1 MTASARALIPDWLDV
16 AARSRPN
23 KVALSF
29 DGQDWTFTDLRGAVA
44 AVATVL
50 IDARAEKTGR
60 IGILSANRPG
70 VVFAVHAA
78 TRMSAPVVPLNWRQT
93 APEIAWQLR
102 DAGITVL
109 AVDEERAAVARTA
122 CATFPVSIVP
132 IEELERLPA
141 PECSPDESPRIDLE
155 QEAAV
160 IYTSGTSGRPKGARI
175 TNGNLWFSAISS
187 ALHLGHHPDDVWL
200 AAMPLFHIGGLA
212 ILFRGVIGAV
222 PVVLHERFAPE
233 EVLAAIDDRVTVL
246 SVVPA
251 MLQRM
256 LNVRGNTPWPLSL
269 RCVLLGG
276 SAASPRLMAECIH
289 HGIPV
294 APTYGLT
301 ECTSQVTTLLPEQ
314 APYKMLSSGVPLPL
328 TDIRVV
334 TETEVVPPGEAGE
347 IEIRGPTVFAGY
359 AGDQPTGSR
368 DAANDWFRTGD
379 AGYLDREGYL
389 YVVDRRDDLI
399 ISGGENVYPA
409 EIERVLAEHPS
420 VLDAGVIGVAD
431 ESWGSRPVAAVVW
444 RGDADR
450 APLDLHHHCLK
461 HLSGYK
467 IPDRFLLVSELPRSP
482 SGKLLRRALSD
493 MIADSLERTTAEL

>member
-1 MTASARALIPDWLDV
+1 
-16 AARSRPN
+16 
-23 KVALSF
+23 
-29 DGQDWTFTDLRGAVA
+29 
-44 AVATVL
+44 
-50 IDARAEKTGR
+50 
-60 IGILSANRPG
+60 
-70 VVFAVHAA
+70 
-78 TRMSAPVVPLNWRQT
+78 MSVPFVPLNWRQT
-93 APEIAWQLR
+93 ADEIAWQLR

-109 AVDEERAAVARTA
+109 VVDEDRAALAK
-122 CATFPVSIVP
+122 ATCSTLPVTIVP
-132 IEELERLPA
+132 IAELERLP
-141 PECSPDESPRIDLE
+141 PLVSSPDESPRIDL
-155 QEAAV
+155 QREATV

-175 TNGNLWFSAISS
+175 TNGNLWFSAIAS
-187 ALHLGHHPDDVWL
+187 ALHLGHHPNDVWL
-200 AAMPLFHIGGLA
+200 AAMPLFHVGGLA
-212 ILFRGVIGAV
+212 ILLRGVIGAV
-222 PVVLHERFAPE
+222 TVVLHERFAPE
-233 EVLAAIDDRVTVL
+233 EVLAAIDDGVTLL

-256 LNVRGNTPWPLSL
+256 LDVRGDAPWPLSL

-276 SAASPRLMAECIH
+276 SPASPRLIAECVRR
-289 HGIPV
+289 GIPV

-301 ECTSQVTTLLPEQ
+301 RVHVPGDYVVARAGALQ
-314 APYKMLSSGVPLPL
+314 AVIFRRAAPSHRDPGRH
-328 TDIRVV
+328 RVWSRS
-334 TETEVVPPGEAGE
+334 PR
-347 IEIRGPTVFAGY
+347 RGRRDRNPRSDSFCRLCRRSMA
-359 AGDQPTGSR
+359 GSR
-368 DAANDWFRTGD
+368 DAADDWFRTGD
-379 AGYLDREGYL
+379 AGYLDRDGYL

-461 HLSGYK
+461 RLSGYK

-482 SGKLLRRALSD
+482 SGKLLRRALRE

>member
-29 DGQDWTFTDLRGAVA
+29 DGQDWTFTDLRRAVA

-109 AVDEERAAVARTA
+109 AVDEERASVARTA
-122 CATFPVSIVP
+122 CATFPVTIVP
-132 IEELERLPA
+132 IEELECLP
-141 PECSPDESPRIDLE
+141 PPDSDPNEPRRIDLE

-200 AAMPLFHIGGLA
+200 AAMPLFHIGGQA

-222 PVVLHERFAPE
+222 PVVLHERFEPGTA
-233 EVLAAIDDRVTVL
+233 LAAIDEGATLL
-246 SVVPA
+246 SVVPT
-251 MLQRM
+251 MLQR
-256 LNVRGNTPWPLSL
+256 LLDARSDVPWPPHL

-276 SAASPRLMAECIH
+276 SAAPRQLVEECVRR
-289 HGIPV
+289 GLPV

-301 ECTSQVTTLLPEQ
+301 EATSQVTTLLPEQ
-314 APYKMLSSGVPLPL
+314 APRRPSSSGLPLPL
-328 TDIRVV
+328 TEIRVAAPSG
-334 TETEVVPPGEAGE
+334 TGRPGEVGE

-359 AGDQPTGSR
+359 LDDGVAGSR
-368 DAANDWFRTGD
+368 GMAGRWFRTGD
-379 AGYLDREGYL
+379 AGHLDDDGYL
-389 YVVDRRDDLI
+389 HVLDRRDDLI

-409 EIERVLAEHPS
+409 EIERVLREHPS

-444 RGDADR
+444 SGEPDQAGPELLR
-450 APLDLHHHCLK
+450 HCQG

-467 IPDRFLLVSELPRSP
+467 TPERIVALSELPRSP
-482 SGKLLRRALSD
+482 SGKLLRRALRD
-493 MIADSLERTTAEL
+493 MIGELPRRTEA